1 MVRRARL
8 CSKYARGG
16 LQLFSRKNSTVSFYK
31 PNLEM
36 TTLANGLRVVTNL
49 TPGHFTALGAY
60 VDAGSRFENP
70 DAPGLSHIFDR
81 MAWKSTEKFTGT
93 QMLENLNQVGG
104 NYMCSAQREL
114 VLYQAS
120 VFNPD
125 VEKMFECMAETVR
138 APKLSDLELLETLQ
152 TCEYEV
158 QEIGHKADMF
168 LPEVLH
174 AAAYNHNTL
183 GNPLFCPPDRIPQ
196 VTRQDVLAYHEKF
209 YQPQNTIIAMVGID
223 HHKAVQ
229 LVSSYL
235 GDWQSL
241 SSSRPDLGMINY
253 TGGEICLP
261 YQPPIAGNLPELV
274 HMQIA
279 FETKGLLDD
288 DLYSLATLQKL
299 LGGGSSF
306 SAGGPGKGMFSRLY
320 TQVLNRYGFVE
331 NCMAFNHAYIGSGL
345 FGITISCSP
354 DAAHVTSQIIGYEL
368 SKLLETNTDKG
379 ALNEKEVARAKN
391 QLISSLLMNLESK
404 LAELEDLGRQIQ
416 SQGKLT
422 LIDEMI
428 AKIERLTPADLRSVA
443 EKVLTGNVIT
453 KGISSGLPTVVMQG
467 DRERFGDVE
476 FIMRHFG
483 LGKYEGPQL
492 EEPREYTVEGKP
504 KKASWFS

>member
-1 MVRRARL
+1 MKLKTV
-8 CSKYARGG
+8 KEFNRG
-16 LQLFSRKNSTVSFYK
+16 NSTVSFYK

-36 TTLANGLRVVTNL
+36 TTLVNGLRVVTNL

-60 VDAGSRFENP
+60 VDAGARYENP
-70 DAPGLSHIFDR
+70 DAPGLSHIVDR
-81 MAWKSTEKFTGT
+81 MSWKSTDNVTGT

-114 VLYQAS
+114 ILYQAS

-138 APKLSDLELLETLQ
+138 CPKVLDQELYETLQ
-152 TCEYEV
+152 TCAYEV
-158 QEIGHKADMF
+158 QDIGYKADMF

-183 GNPLFCPPDRIPQ
+183 GNPLFCPPDRIPE
-196 VTRQDVLAYHEKF
+196 VTREDILGYHKKF
-209 YQPQNTIIAMVGID
+209 YQPQNTIIAMVGIE
-223 HHKAVQ
+223 HSKALQ
-229 LVSSYL
+229 IVSSQL
-235 GDWQSL
+235 GDWEGK
-241 SSSRPDLGMINY
+241 SSSRPSLGEVKY
-253 TGGEICLP
+253 SGGELCLP
-261 YQPPIAGNLPELV
+261 YQPPISSNLPELV

-279 FETKGLLDD
+279 FETKGLLDNE
-288 DLYSLATLQKL
+288 LYALATLQKL

-345 FGITISCSP
+345 FGISISCSP

-368 SKLLETNTDKG
+368 SKLLETNPDKG

-428 AKIERLTPADLRSVA
+428 SKIERLTPADLRNVA
-443 EKVLTGNVIT
+443 EKVLTGNTVN
-453 KGISSGLPTVVMQG
+453 KGISTGLPTVVMQG

-483 LGKYEGPQL
+483 LGKYPGPQL
-492 EEPREYTVEGKP
+492 EEPREYTAEGKP
-504 KKASWFS
+504 KKEGWFS